1 LTPFVKGEGRPIGR
15 GTPIT
20 MIQTLQLARKH
31 SPDAMRTLIRALDCE
46 DQRIAV
52 TAANLLLERAWG
64 KPREAPPEAQEQA
77 QIDLSR
83 LSREELDVL
92 LKLALSGRLAS
103 KPGEA
108 PTEIDGKAV
117 EPQ

>member
-1 LTPFVKGEGRPIGR
+1 
-15 GTPIT
+15 
-20 MIQTLQLARKH
+20 MIETLQLARKH

-64 KPREAPPEAQEQA
+64 KPREAPPETPEQA
-77 QIDLSR
+77 QIDLSQ
-83 LSREELDVL
+83 LSREELAIL
-92 LKLALSGRLAS
+92 TKLALSGRLTS
-103 KPGEA
+103 NPVEVPSEIEA
-108 PTEIDGKAV
+108 KA

>member
-1 LTPFVKGEGRPIGR
+1 
-15 GTPIT
+15 

-31 SPDAMRTLIRALDCE
+31 SPDAMRTLVRALDHE
-46 DQRIAV
+46 DTRIAV

-64 KPREAPPEAQEQA
+64 KPRDAPPETQEQA
-77 QIDLSR
+77 QIDLSQ

-92 LKLALSGRLAS
+92 LKLALSGRLTT
-103 KPGEA
+103 KPVDPPVEIEA
-108 PTEIDGKAV
+108 KV